1 MRVKLLI
8 RDLPDEGAARN
19 SPAGGKLGR
28 EENCASKG
36 APSTGQCPAKVGMIY
51 NQILQCT
58 EHTIPLCIN
67 HRHQ

>member
-36 APSTGQCPAKVGMIY
+36 APSTGQCPAKVGMSFIIRFY
-51 NQILQCT
+51 KVQN
-58 EHTIPLCIN
+58 IPYLYV
-67 HRHQ
+67 